1 MKAIFISF
9 NQAYYEMILS
19 IMDRNNIRGFT
30 YWEEV
35 QGRGSKNGEPHYGSH
50 AWPTLNS
57 AILAMVPD
65 EKVDP
70 FLDLLHGFTDR
81 SPGITCIRMEY
92 REINLIRYG
101 NTFCNHIQIEQA

>member
-35 QGRGSKNGEPHYGSH
+35 QGRGSKNGEPHYGHH

-70 FLDLLHGFTDR
+70 FLDLLHKMDLQTEAQGLRAFVW
-81 SPGITCIRMEY
+81 
-92 REINLIRYG
+92 N
-101 NTFCNHIQIEQA
+101 IEKSI

>member
-30 YWEEV
+30 YWETV
-35 QGRGSKNGEPHYGSH
+35 QGRGTNGGEPHFGSH

-57 AILAMVPD
+57 AILAMVED
-65 EKVDP
+65 EKVDT
-70 FLDLLHGFTDR
+70 FLDILHKMDMQTEAQGLRAFVW
-81 SPGITCIRMEY
+81 
-92 REINLIRYG
+92 N
-101 NTFCNHIQIEQA
+101 IEKTI

>member
-35 QGRGSKNGEPHYGSH
+35 QGRGSKNGEPHDGSH

-70 FLDLLHGFTDR
+70 FLDLLQKMDLQTEAQGLRAFVW
-81 SPGITCIRMEY
+81 
-92 REINLIRYG
+92 N
-101 NTFCNHIQIEQA
+101 IEKSI

>member
-19 IMDRNNIRGFT
+19 IMDRSNIRGFT
-30 YWEEV
+30 FWETV
-35 QGRGSKNGEPHYGSH
+35 QGRGSQKGEPHYGSH

-57 AILAMVPD
+57 AILAMVDD

-70 FLDLLHGFTDR
+70 FLGLLHKMDMQTEAQGLRAFVW
-81 SPGITCIRMEY
+81 
-92 REINLIRYG
+92 N
-101 NTFCNHIQIEQA
+101 IEKSI

>member
-70 FLDLLHGFTDR
+70 FLDLLHKMDLQTEAQGLRAFV
-81 SPGITCIRMEY
+81 
-92 REINLIRYG
+92 
-101 NTFCNHIQIEQA
+101 

>member
-30 YWEEV
+30 SWEEV

-50 AWPTLNS
+50 AWPNLNS

-70 FLDLLHGFTDR
+70 FLDLLHKMDLQTEARGLRAFVW
-81 SPGITCIRMEY
+81 
-92 REINLIRYG
+92 N
-101 NTFCNHIQIEQA
+101 IEKSI